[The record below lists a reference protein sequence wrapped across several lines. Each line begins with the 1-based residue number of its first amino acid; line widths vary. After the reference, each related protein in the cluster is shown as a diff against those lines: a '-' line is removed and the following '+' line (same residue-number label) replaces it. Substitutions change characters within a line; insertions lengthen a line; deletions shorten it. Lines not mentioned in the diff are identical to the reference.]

1 MDRRTIMMNKFKE
14 VEDKSKNLDSEL
26 EAVKKKK
33 NQCKVQFLKKI
44 DQIRQSWIKWFSG
57 LEYRTGNIQNDTDR
71 HNNGKYWRE
80 DKSNEDKWKI

>member
-1 MDRRTIMMNKFKE
+1 MELLHMDRRTIMMNKFKE

-44 DQIRQSWIKWFSG
+44 DQ
-57 LEYRTGNIQNDTDR
+57 LDR
-71 HNNGKYWRE
+71 LDRAE
-80 DKSNEDKWKI
+80 